1 MGLFEHFP
9 YTNFH
14 DLNLDVILQRVKS
27 AETAAA
33 SSAEDAAASAA
44 IAQGLEDQIS
54 AAVANSANA
63 VSAASNAVSTANTAA
78 SNASTALST
87 ANTAASNASTA
98 LSTANT
104 AASNAATALSTANT
118 AASNAATAVTSA
130 ASSASSAESA
140 ATSAAASATSA
151 ESAAT
156 SAAASAASA
165 EAAAENADMKVFN
178 LADNGQG
185 EWIADLPYDDPSA
198 IDAAL
203 IDFVTRLRNGKC
215 ICRLYVEG
223 GYITA
228 QMKSREVPNASQGDW
243 RITLTVFYDIS
254 ATVLRQFDVILNTRI
269 LSVTATYTTYST
281 GSYNIAKTLVN

>member
-1 MGLFEHFP
+1 
-9 YTNFH
+9 
-14 DLNLDVILQRVKS
+14 
-27 AETAAA
+27 
-33 SSAEDAAASAA
+33 
-44 IAQGLEDQIS
+44 
-54 AAVANSANA
+54 
-63 VSAASNAVSTANTAA
+63 
-78 SNASTALST
+78 
-87 ANTAASNASTA
+87 
-98 LSTANT
+98 
-104 AASNAATALSTANT
+104 
-118 AASNAATAVTSA
+118 
-130 ASSASSAESA
+130 
-140 ATSAAASATSA
+140 
-151 ESAAT
+151 
-156 SAAASAASA
+156 
-165 EAAAENADMKVFN
+165 MKVFN